1 MLLPPT
7 KWKSLL
13 AALRWS
19 KGRGTTLPYAGCFMQ
34 HGFTEWV
41 SVTNAITWLP
51 CRLCFPGA
59 LTEAHI
65 AHPVFIDGRLG
76 GDVPWA
82 LGLTLSEL
90 VERGCIPCCSFSY
103 NDFILHSLQMCRRF
117 FFSCSF
123 LLFSFFFFPLSLRGN
138 TNDSCHSRLLHSPYC
153 FLSLKHSAE
162 GPSTAVSLCVRQ
174 NAFLRGMSLLPKV
187 HLWVWLCVKLCR
199 ARALCWVLGL
209 RSLPRGSLSGC
220 DLNPTVQLSA
230 TQLKRLI
237 QHQSVLRTA
246 WSF

>member
-1 MLLPPT
+1 MEGLAETCHEPSAWLFQSS
-7 KWKSLL
+7 WKEAASHAARSLTMTSFCIHF
-13 AALRWS
+13 R
-19 KGRGTTLPYAGCFMQ
+19 C
-34 HGFTEWV
+34 V
-41 SVTNAITWLP
+41 
-51 CRLCFPGA
+51 
-59 LTEAHI
+59 
-65 AHPVFIDGRLG
+65 G
-76 GDVPWA
+76 G
-82 LGLTLSEL
+82 
-90 VERGCIPCCSFSY
+90 
-103 NDFILHSLQMCRRF
+103 F
-117 FFSCSF
+117 FFPVLSYF
-123 LLFSFFFFPLSLRGN
+123 FHFFFPLSLRGN

-230 TQLKRLI
+230 TQLKPLI